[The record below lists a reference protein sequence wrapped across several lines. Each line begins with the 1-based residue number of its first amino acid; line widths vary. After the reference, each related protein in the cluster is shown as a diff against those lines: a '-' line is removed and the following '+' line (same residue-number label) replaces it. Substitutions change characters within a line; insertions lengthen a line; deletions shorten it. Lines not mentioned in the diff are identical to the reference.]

1 MLSLHI
7 EWLSQRGGRDH
18 NEDAC
23 GHWQSPQQL
32 CAVLADGAGG
42 HGGGDIASKMAVR
55 ELVGRFSQQPTTSAR
70 ELGMLLRDVNDVVI
84 AEQAPG
90 TVRQQMHSTV
100 VCLVINVIDG
110 QVHWAHAGDSR
121 MYWFREG
128 RLLQRT
134 SDHSLVQSLVDAG
147 IVQPEQLRKH
157 PQRSELRSALGVA
170 ADVLE
175 VDVTDGAHQVQ
186 QGDAFLLCSDGFWEY
201 IDDHLLEQTL
211 SDASNPRVWLDALS
225 DEVRRAVGN
234 KTRHDNF
241 TAIAVWAD
249 GAADMTPNALTRK

>member
-55 ELVGRFSQQPTTSAR
+55 ELVGRFSQHPTASAR
-70 ELGMLLRDVNDVVI
+70 ELGMLLRDVNDVVL

-90 TVRQQMHSTV
+90 TVKQQMHSTV

-134 SDHSLVQSLVDAG
+134 RDHSLVQSLVDAG

-175 VDVTDGAHQVQ
+175 VDVTDGAYQVQ
-186 QGDAFLLCSDGFWEY
+186 QGDAFLLCTDGFWEY
-201 IDDHLLEQTL
+201 IDDHMLEQTL
-211 SDASNPRVWLDALS
+211 SEAFNPRVWLDALS
-225 DEVRRAVGN
+225 DEVRRAVGD
-234 KTRHDNF
+234 KTRYDNF

-249 GAADMTPNALTRK
+249 GAQATCQTS